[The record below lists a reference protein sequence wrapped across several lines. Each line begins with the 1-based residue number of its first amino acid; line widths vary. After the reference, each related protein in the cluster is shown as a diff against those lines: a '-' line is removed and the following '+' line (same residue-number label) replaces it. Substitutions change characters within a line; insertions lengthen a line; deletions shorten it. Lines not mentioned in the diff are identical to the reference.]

1 MAEGPEVTTE
11 QLLEEIRKIK
21 VSDFVQSTVA
31 TLGQLAYSKLDPA
44 VRDLE
49 QARVAI
55 EAVKA
60 LVPTLEGS
68 LPAQTVADYNQLVAN
83 LQLAYVAAT
92 KEVPRQEAPPHDE
105 PEAASEQKEEPAA
118 EGDAGS

>member
-1 MAEGPEVTTE
+1 VAEGGEVTPE
-11 QLLEEIRKIK
+11 QLVDEIRKIK

-31 TLGQLAYSKLDPA
+31 TLGQLAYSKLDA
-44 VRDLE
+44 SVGDLE

-83 LQLAYVAAT
+83 LQLAYVAAA
-92 KEVPRQEAPPHDE
+92 RQAPAAEAPQSGAPPPPE
-105 PEAASEQKEEPAA
+105 PQEEPAA
-118 EGDAGS
+118 EGDAAS

>member
-1 MAEGPEVTTE
+1 MDSPQEVTPE
-11 QLLEEIRKIK
+11 QLLEEIRKIS

-31 TLGQLAYSKLDPA
+31 TLGQLAYSKLDA
-44 VRDLE
+44 SVHDLE

-55 EAVKA
+55 EAARA

-83 LQLAYVAAT
+83 LQLAYVAAA
-92 KEVPRQEAPPHDE
+92 RDAPTPE
-105 PEAASEQKEEPAA
+105 SSEAAAQ
-118 EGDAGS
+118 EGDADG